1 MGEASYIAMM
11 MVMVVVVLITM
22 VMFGTFRSAV
32 ANSRGAVAGARD
44 VGSKQGVAEK
54 EHHTYDDDGDGGGD
68 VNGDFDHGENYI
80 DVDDVTHLNIRSAPG
95 KAYSITT
102 SVIIMVMTKMVTV

>member
-1 MGEASYIAMM
+1 
-11 MVMVVVVLITM
+11 M

-54 EHHTYDDDGDGGGD
+54 EHHTYDGDGDDDGDGDGD
-68 VNGDFDHGENYI
+68 GDG
-80 DVDDVTHLNIRSAPG
+80 DDDDTLCSCSFTIC
-95 KAYSITT
+95 K
-102 SVIIMVMTKMVTV
+102 

>member
-11 MVMVVVVLITM
+11 MVVVVVVIM
-22 VMFGTFRSAV
+22 MAMFGTFRSAV

-54 EHHTYDDDGDGGGD
+54 EHHTYDDDGDGDGD
-68 VNGDFDHGENYI
+68 GD
-80 DVDDVTHLNIRSAPG
+80 DDDTLCSCSFTIC
-95 KAYSITT
+95 K
-102 SVIIMVMTKMVTV
+102 